1 MIYGLF
7 DTDFFNLILWI
18 IIIFVFSM
26 FAPRMMLA
34 QAILRLENSVR
45 ALEERTRKGKELIL
59 KKISSKPSFSL
70 KQVVSNFLD
79 FFAIEPV
86 SLDPFGIIKKF
97 EHLLNYYEQKLRYFV
112 KRIAPNFKEE
122 ERINI
127 VAALSATISLNQL
140 AKIMRHY
147 LELVKKTRNLQ
158 LALLAQMQVPLIDR
172 ISKALLYGTESFV
185 KGLPVGDSIGPLI
198 ASKLIGNSKYKVDK
212 ENEVVI
218 CEKKL
223 EGKRVI
229 IMKALGP
236 GARLAKL
243 GKAVE
248 KLAKKK
254 KIKRI
259 ITIDAAGKL
268 EGEKTGNIAEGVGV
282 AMGGIGVDKAY
293 IENVAVENDIPLDS
307 IVIKMSV
314 EEAIQPMNKK
324 IYAATEKV
332 VEKVKELVRTSE
344 VEPILIIG
352 VGNSVGIGNCE
363 KEIDEENFRKGFE
376 ILKRKEEEEQ
386 KKKKWYSSLFEGF

>member
-1 MIYGLF
+1 
-7 DTDFFNLILWI
+7 
-18 IIIFVFSM
+18 M

-363 KEIDEENFRKGFE
+363 KEIDEENFRNGFE